1 MPMTAVRCMHMGASE
16 IVAPIPP
23 NNGHVKGGNDDN
35 PTRIVGTSV
44 SDKYMCIKIYIYHM
58 YLQYRE
64 REMAILHILH
74 DVADV
79 LR

>member
-44 SDKYMCIKIYIYHM
+44 SDKYMCINIYISY
-58 YLQYRE
+58 
-64 REMAILHILH
+64 
-74 DVADV
+74 VFTV
-79 LR
+79 

>member
-1 MPMTAVRCMHMGASE
+1 MGASE

-44 SDKYMCIKIYIYHM
+44 SDKYMCINIYIYIS
-58 YLQYRE
+58 Y
-64 REMAILHILH
+64 
-74 DVADV
+74 VFTV
-79 LR
+79 

>member
-44 SDKYMCIKIYIYHM
+44 SDKYMCINIYIYIICI
-58 YLQYRE
+58 YSIERE
-64 REMAILHILH
+64 RWLYYIYCMMFLMF
-74 DVADV
+74 
-79 LR
+79 